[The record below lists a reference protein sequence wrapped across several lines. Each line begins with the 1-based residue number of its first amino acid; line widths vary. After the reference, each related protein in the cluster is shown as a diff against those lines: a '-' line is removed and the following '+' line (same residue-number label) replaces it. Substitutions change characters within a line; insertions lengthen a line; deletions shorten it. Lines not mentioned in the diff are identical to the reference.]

1 MRKYVWLIGLL
12 GMGMA
17 LQAQQVDPVLSQVK
31 KRLDSITRFE
41 VGVRMEVDI
50 RHVNMP
56 EKSAELTY
64 IQGNSVHIASE
75 DFVLIPKRG
84 LDFGLIELYKYPF
97 MTLNLGEV
105 AFQGRRCELIK
116 VIPTTDASD
125 YSIATLWLDPSAPRI
140 LKSQI
145 STKKNGVFDI
155 TYQYAAPGDILP
167 SQIRVEF
174 QVNDIRIPLRFV
186 GREAQ
191 VDKEQL
197 KADPGQKGA
206 ITLRFSNYRIT
217 RADQSR

>member
-12 GMGMA
+12 GMAGV
-17 LQAQQVDPVLSQVK
+17 LQAQQVDPVLAQIK
-31 KRLDSITRFE
+31 QRLDSITRFD
-41 VGVRMEVDI
+41 VSVRMEVDI

-56 EKSAELTY
+56 VKSAELTY
-64 IQGNSVHIASE
+64 VQGKSVHIESE

-84 LDFGLIELYKYPF
+84 LDFGLLELYKYPF
-97 MTLNLGEV
+97 MTLNLGQV
-105 AFQGRRCELIK
+105 AFQGRSCELIK
-116 VIPTTDASD
+116 VIPTTDESD
-125 YSIATLWLDPSAPRI
+125 YSIATLWLDPRATRI

-167 SQIRVEF
+167 SQIRVDF
-174 QVNDIRIPLRFV
+174 LVNDIRIPLRFV

-206 ITLRFSNYRIT
+206 ITLQFSGYRIE
-217 RADQSR
+217 RVP

>member
-1 MRKYVWLIGLL
+1 MLLGLLIG
-12 GMGMA
+12 A
-17 LQAQQVDPVLSQVK
+17 PLQAQQVDPALSRIK
-31 KRLDSITRFE
+31 ERLDSIAGFE
-41 VGVRMEVDI
+41 VSMQMEVDI
-50 RHVNMP
+50 RYVNMP

-64 IQGNSVHIASE
+64 SRGSSVHIESE

-84 LDFGLIELYKYPF
+84 LDFGLNELYEYPF
-97 MTLNLGEV
+97 MTLNLGQV
-105 AFQGRRCELIK
+105 TFQGRRCELVK

-125 YSIATLWLDPSAPRI
+125 YSIATLWLDPRAQRI

-167 SQIRVEF
+167 SQIRVDF
-174 QVNDIRIPLRFV
+174 LVSDIRIPLRFL

-197 KADPGQKGA
+197 KSDPDQKGA
-206 ITLRFSNYRIT
+206 ITLRFSRYRVT
-217 RADQSR
+217 RTP

>member
-1 MRKYVWLIGLL
+1 MRKYVWLTGL
-12 GMGMA
+12 MIMA
-17 LQAQQVDPVLSQVK
+17 TALHAQQVDPVLTQIK
-31 KRLDSITRFE
+31 QRLDSIGRFE
-41 VGVRMEVDI
+41 VTVQMAVDI

-64 IQGNSVHIASE
+64 EKGNSVHIESE

-84 LDFGLIELYKYPF
+84 LDFGLLELYKYPF
-97 MTLNLGEV
+97 MTLNLGKV
-105 AFQGRRCELIK
+105 DFQGRPCELIK

-125 YSIATLWLDPSAPRI
+125 YSIATLWLDPRASRI

-167 SQIRVEF
+167 SRIRVDF
-174 QVNDIRIPLRFV
+174 LVNDIRIPLRFV

-206 ITLRFSNYRIT
+206 ITLRFSNYRVT
-217 RADQSR
+217 RVR

>member
-1 MRKYVWLIGLL
+1 MLLGLLIGA
-12 GMGMA
+12 A
-17 LQAQQVDPVLSQVK
+17 LQAQQVDPALSHIK
-31 KRLDSITRFE
+31 ERLDSIAGFE
-41 VGVRMEVDI
+41 VSMQMEVDI
-50 RHVNMP
+50 RYVNMP

-64 IQGNSVHIASE
+64 SRGSSVHIESD

-84 LDFGLIELYKYPF
+84 LDFGLTELYEYPF
-97 MTLNLGEV
+97 MTLNLGQV
-105 AFQGRRCELIK
+105 ALQGNSCELIK

-125 YSIATLWLDPSAPRI
+125 YSIATLWLDPMARRI

-155 TYQYAAPGDILP
+155 TYQYAAPADILP
-167 SQIRVEF
+167 SQIRVDF
-174 QVNDIRIPLRFV
+174 LVSDIRIPLRFL

-197 KADPGQKGA
+197 KSEPGQKGA

-217 RADQSR
+217 RRP